1 MLGFSSNFQVGSQQP
16 PSTTPAVKTV
26 NQQSSVSS
34 IAAPSAVIA
43 PQQIAP
49 QTAASQLLQQQS
61 NKIAGGAPAGSALG
75 SIGSA
80 FAPTAPVNQV

>member
-1 MLGFSSNFQVGSQQP
+1 MLRSSSNFQVGSQQP

-61 NKIAGGAPAGSALG
+61 NKTVGGAPTLG

>member
-1 MLGFSSNFQVGSQQP
+1 MLWSLSNFQVGSQQP

-49 QTAASQLLQQQS
+49 QTAASQLLLQQS
-61 NKIAGGAPAGSALG
+61 NKIVGGAPVGSVLG

-80 FAPTAPVNQV
+80 FAPTVPVNQV

>member
-1 MLGFSSNFQVGSQQP
+1 MHGSTFNFQVGSQQP

-61 NKIAGGAPAGSALG
+61 NKTAPALG
-75 SIGSA
+75 SLGSA